1 MVLLIVDEISFLNR
15 ATYVPPHAFALTAS
29 TSWIFRRGV
38 LDPANFHF
46 GDISIIL
53 VGDFGQLEPIEDI
66 SFCDDE
72 TNCAR

>member
-1 MVLLIVDEISFLNR
+1 MVLLIVDEISFLSR
-15 ATYVPPHAFALTAS
+15 ATYVPPHAFALTAN

-46 GDISIIL
+46 GDISITL